1 MITFS
6 GGRTDQMNDEVPLN
20 PKNVTPDPFEEQN
33 RSNKNKSRSETK
45 GDIPRNASSTDPP
58 TRSKLYKNDVKSF
71 HLDRKISNYL
81 DQII

>member
-6 GGRTDQMNDEVPLN
+6 GGAADQMNDEVPLN

-45 GDIPRNASSTDPP
+45 ADPP
-58 TRSKLYKNDVKSF
+58 IRSKL
-71 HLDRKISNYL
+71 
-81 DQII
+81 